1 MKRLL
6 LRSFLMVATLCVAT
20 PLRAQ
25 QSEEP
30 EYNPPARGA
39 PTGRVGGGTRGL
51 RVLPLAALAPDHTGV
66 TISAQPALYYFL
78 PAASGVRVALR
89 PAADPSAKPLVEKD
103 FAPPTKS
110 GIQRLDL
117 KALGVTLAQ
126 GVEYRWT
133 VSDARSSSTGVIR
146 RVEPSA
152 DLARKLNGVPSGR
165 SRYTLL
171 AREGVWYDA
180 LDEVSRAAESG
191 GAAATAGRH
200 RAALLEQI
208 GLKDIAQHERQQ
220 YQ

>member
-1 MKRLL
+1 MKLIL
-6 LRSFLMVATLCVAT
+6 ALTALCLAL

-25 QSEEP
+25 QGEEP
-30 EYNPPARGA
+30 EYIPPARGA
-39 PTGRVGGGTRGL
+39 PAGRVGGGTRGL
-51 RVLPLAALAPDHTGV
+51 RVLPLAALAPDHPGL

-103 FAPPTKS
+103 FAPPAKS

-117 KALGVTLAQ
+117 KALGVTLAP

-133 VSDARSSSTGVIR
+133 VSDARTSSTGVIR
-146 RVEPSA
+146 RIGLSDE
-152 DLARKLNGVPSGR
+152 LARKLNGVPSGR

-191 GAAATAGRH
+191 GAASVAGRH

>member
-1 MKRLL
+1 MKRFLL
-6 LRSFLMVATLCVAT
+6 LSASLFLAVPAA
-20 PLRAQ
+20 AQ
-25 QSEEP
+25 QDEEP
-30 EYNPPARGA
+30 EYRPPARGA
-39 PTGRVGGGTRGL
+39 PAGRVPGGTRGL
-51 RVLPLAALAPDHTGV
+51 RPLPLAALAPDHAGL

-78 PAASGVRVALR
+78 PAATSVRVALR

-103 FAPPTKS
+103 FAPPAKS

-117 KALGVTLAQ
+117 KAMGVSLAT

-133 VSDARSSSTGVIR
+133 VSDARTSSTGVIR
-146 RVEPSA
+146 RIGLSDE
-152 DLARKLNGVPSGR
+152 LARKLNGVPSGR

-180 LDEVSRAAESG
+180 LDEVSRAAES
-191 GAAATAGRH
+191 AATAATAGRH

-208 GLKDIAQHERQQ
+208 GLKDIAQHERQR

>member
-1 MKRLL
+1 MKSWLL
-6 LRSFLMVATLCVAT
+6 LISLCLVLPA
-20 PLRAQ
+20 RAQ
-25 QSEEP
+25 QGDEP

-39 PTGRVGGGTRGL
+39 PSGRVGGGSRGL
-51 RVLPLAALAPDHTGV
+51 EPPLTALAPDHTGL

-78 PAASGVRVALR
+78 PTGSDVRVALR
-89 PAADPSAKPLVEKD
+89 VASDPKAQPLLEKD
-103 FAPPTKS
+103 FAPPDKS

-117 KALGVTLAQ
+117 KALGVTLKP

-133 VSDARSSSTGVIR
+133 VSNARTSSTGMIR
-146 RVEPSA
+146 RVEPWG

-180 LDEVSRAAESG
+180 LDEVSRAAG
-191 GAAATAGRH
+191 QGAAGAIAGRH

-208 GLKDIAQHERQQ
+208 GLDSIARRERRQ
-220 YQ
+220 YE

>member
-1 MKRLL
+1 MKRFWFFLA
-6 LRSFLMVATLCVAT
+6 SFCLVFPAG
-20 PLRAQ
+20 AQ
-25 QSEEP
+25 QGDEP

-39 PTGRVGGGTRGL
+39 PSGRVGGGTRGL
-51 RVLPLAALAPDHTGV
+51 RVLPLAALAPDHTGL

-78 PAASGVRVALR
+78 PASSGVRVAVRLANE
-89 PAADPSAKPLVEKD
+89 PNAQPLLDKD
-103 FAPPTKS
+103 FAPPAKT
-110 GIQRLDL
+110 GIQRLEL
-117 KALGVTLAQ
+117 KALGVTLSP

-133 VSDARSSSTGVIR
+133 VSDSRTSSTGMIR
-146 RVEPSA
+146 RIEPSQ

-180 LDEVSRAAESG
+180 LDEVSRAADSAG
-191 GAAATAGRH
+191 TVAGRH

-208 GLKDIAQHERQQ
+208 GLKDIAQHERQL

>member
-1 MKRLL
+1 MKRFLLFSASLL
-6 LRSFLMVATLCVAT
+6 LAA
-20 PLRAQ
+20 PAAAQ
-25 QSEEP
+25 QGEEP
-30 EYNPPARGA
+30 EYNPPSRGA
-39 PTGRVGGGTRGL
+39 PTGRVPGGTRGL
-51 RVLPLAALAPDHTGV
+51 RVLPLAALAPDHPGL

-103 FAPPTKS
+103 FPPPAKS
-110 GIQRLDL
+110 GIQRLEL
-117 KALGVTLAQ
+117 KALGVTLAPD
-126 GVEYRWT
+126 VEYRWT
-133 VSDARSSSTGVIR
+133 VSDARTSSTGVIR
-146 RVEPSA
+146 RIGLSD

-180 LDEVSRAAESG
+180 LDEVSRAAES
-191 GAAATAGRH
+191 AATAAVAGRH